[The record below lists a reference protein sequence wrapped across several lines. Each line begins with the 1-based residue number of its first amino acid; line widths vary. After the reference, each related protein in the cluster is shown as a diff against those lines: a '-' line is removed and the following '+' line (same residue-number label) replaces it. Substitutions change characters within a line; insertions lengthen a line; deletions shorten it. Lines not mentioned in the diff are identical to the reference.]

1 MLTKKQIAEIVIA
14 NGLTVK
20 HNHEVIL
27 TEEGLD
33 TSMQAAYAA
42 GAKDMQERCAKTA
55 EAVTVGQPQLLTV
68 TETHVMDIT
77 AIEAG
82 RAIRALETT

>member
-1 MLTKKQIAEIVIA
+1 MLTPEHKAPSAETWLRA
-14 NGLTVK
+14 RYGAYRGHFAWREL
-20 HNHEVIL
+20 
-27 TEEGLD
+27 EE
-33 TSMQAAYAA
+33 AYAA
-42 GAKDMQERCAKTA
+42 GAQDMQERCAKAA

-82 RAIRALETT
+82 RVIRALETT